1 MAPNK
6 LLILNLTKMKN
17 LKKLSRGEMKE
28 ITGGKN
34 FGWFA
39 CCIVGVGCSAVV
51 LGEATDLFCQK
62 GVLVQV

>member
-1 MAPNK
+1 
-6 LLILNLTKMKN
+6 MKN

-28 ITGGKN
+28 ISGGKN
-34 FGWFA
+34 VGWFA
-39 CCIVGVGCSAVV
+39 CCIVGVGCSAAV